1 MRIVTAADAVAEIC
15 SEEQVFLHGACA
27 TPSVLLD
34 ALVARAQELRDVSV
48 LHLHAAGPGPHLAPA
63 MAPHFRHRALF
74 IGANA
79 RAAIADG
86 RAEYVPIF
94 LSDVPRALGRGALA
108 IDHALVNV
116 TPPDRHGFCSLGT
129 SVDPRAR
136 DRLRRRGRRAAIR
149 GAVAGGR
156 RRRAADR

>member
-15 SEEQVFLHGACA
+15 PEEQVFLHGACA